1 MCVFFLVFWPWHQDC
16 CTIYMSNPSAEEP
29 LKTKVLLARD
39 RDVGYVG
46 HGLLRRKVFNHRKC
60 GLHGIWMGYPPVNEQ
75 SANWYRWH
83 IYIRTFTSMI
93 YHDLRIFKQLNI
105 WWFSKARRYVD
116 RGILGIKIMLHP
128 LTDSAS
134 EPQTFKGLDF
144 ESSNLTS
151 EDYPRSTLGPLN
163 K

>member
-1 MCVFFLVFWPWHQDC
+1 MFLFWCCFLVFWPWHQDC

-29 LKTKVLLARD
+29 LKTKVQLARD

-60 GLHGIWMGYPPVNEQ
+60 GLHGIWMGYLNEQ

-93 YHDLRIFKQLNI
+93 YHDLPITNIFKQLNI
-105 WWFSKARRYVD
+105 WWFSKARRFIHWRIVHLNLY
-116 RGILGIKIMLHP
+116 
-128 LTDSAS
+128 
-134 EPQTFKGLDF
+134 FKGLDF
-144 ESSNLTS
+144 ESSNLTRRL
-151 EDYPRSTLGPLN
+151 PKVNLRTLD